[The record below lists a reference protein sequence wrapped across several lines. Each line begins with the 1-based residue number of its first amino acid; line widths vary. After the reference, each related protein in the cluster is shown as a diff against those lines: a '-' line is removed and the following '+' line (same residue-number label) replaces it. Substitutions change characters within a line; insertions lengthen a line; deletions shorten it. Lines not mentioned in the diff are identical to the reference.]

1 MHWFVF
7 LLYTF
12 CLKKAHQKYQWNNIQ
27 QDSISSNLREI
38 FSSSSD
44 KISFFPVVWRL
55 RAFNL
60 LKYVIPSFILAVEA
74 FSSPSFIKNLMS
86 DSIWIFCF
94 LLFYTSL
101 SNNFL
106 SSPLLAA
113 SFFRY
118 CLYYCLAHLAEE
130 SMSFNIGTFSTP
142 TIAYHSMAALSMA
155 NKSYLICLYLD

>member
-1 MHWFVF
+1 MYFCCTHFVWKRLTKSINEIIFNKIQFPLIWGRYFPLALIKF
-7 LLYTF
+7 L
-12 CLKKAHQKYQWNNIQ
+12 
-27 QDSISSNLREI
+27 
-38 FSSSSD
+38 FS
-44 KISFFPVVWRL
+44 PVVWRL